1 MYLYFL
7 VSYVAYFEVSPIVVD
22 VLPLLFFKN
31 VNVDEKDYRF
41 NLTNL
46 IIKSVSSGAKPLNC

>member
-22 VLPLLFFKN
+22 VLLPLFDFFKC
-31 VNVDEKDYRF
+31 K
-41 NLTNL
+41 
-46 IIKSVSSGAKPLNC
+46 C